1 MSSVITFDTPDEAQE
16 ALASD
21 RLCRYIGG
29 LLRKHYPNR
38 MWHVHTSVRGGVAQI
53 QCPSITVRYGYTLHI
68 HNKTH
73 DELRDGVIRAGG
85 QLLEMF
91 NLSREQGAKGG
102 EERLLRDSRGESL
115 HAATGL

>member
-1 MSSVITFDTPDEAQE
+1 MGIITFDTPDEATE

-21 RLCRYIGG
+21 RLCKEIGG
-29 LLRKHYPNR
+29 ILKLHYPGR
-38 MWHVHTSVRGGVAQI
+38 VWHVHTSVRGGVAQI
-53 QCPSITVRYGYTLHI
+53 QCPSISTRYGYTLHI

-73 DELRDGVIRAGG
+73 DQLRAGVVRAGG

-91 NLSREQGAKGG
+91 NLSRNVNAKGG
-102 EERLLRDSRGESL
+102 EEHIARDARGEAL